1 MKNYAFKIKKNNLY
15 ISLETSNKT
24 LVIDEFSKFAMQFL
38 QNGKE
43 ISIETNVSL
52 PEAKSKKDFPELR
65 NNPRID
71 ADELKFSIN
80 KTEVNDNTISE
91 KQAIF
96 TPNFAKLL
104 KEKSNK
110 SNNVIEKR
118 TSELKNAY
126 IKMQNTIK
134 EKTLKNEIDY
144 IVAAAYCLV
153 HYENAL
159 RFTEEQIK
167 AKIAPFFDKE
177 LEHNFILDAVAKNLI
192 KVLPDFTGFSDT
204 IEFELTDQGEEYFLN
219 EL

>member
-104 KEKSNK
+104 KEKSNR

-153 HYENAL
+153 HYENVL